1 MMSGNCATG
10 SDLIATSP
18 PNTVMMAIT
27 IATIG
32 RSIKIREIILT
43 TALQRNETRIHSD
56 AGPDFLRA
64 FNHDPFTGFQTV
76 VDNPKLVDL
85 LADFNRTN
93 THLVVVANDG
103 DLITALQLRHGALRY
118 HQRVVLRAR
127 DRANAAK
134 LSRTKNVAGIRKHAR
149 EPNRARLR
157 IDLPIGEEKPS
168 LFRIRRAVG
177 ENQIELQLR
186 DARAGLRVDQISLG
200 EREILLFVER
210 EIDFDRIDCGDCRQ
224 RRAVVA
230 VRADQ
235 VSDLRGRDAR

>member
-10 SDLIATSP
+10 SDLLATSP

-64 FNHDPFTGFQTV
+64 FDHDPFTGFQTV

-85 LADFNRTN
+85 LADFYRTN
-93 THLVVVANDG
+93 TYLVVVANDG
-103 DLITALQLRHGALRY
+103 DLIAALQLRHSALR
-118 HQRVVLRAR
+118 HHERVVLHAR
-127 DRANAAK
+127 DRPDAAK
-134 LSRTKNVAGIRKHAR
+134 LSRTKHVAGIGKHAR

-157 IDLPIGEEKPS
+157 IDLPIREQKSS
-168 LFRIRRAVG
+168 LLGIRRAVG
-177 ENQIELQLR
+177 EQQIELELR
-186 DARAGLRVDQISLG
+186 DARAG
-200 EREILLFVER
+200 
-210 EIDFDRIDCGDCRQ
+210 
-224 RRAVVA
+224 
-230 VRADQ
+230 
-235 VSDLRGRDAR
+235 